1 MVCRSDV
8 VFVGFPG
15 IGYTRCIM
23 TTVAVIGSIVM
34 DIVVQTPRIPESG
47 ENLHARLV
55 QPFTGG
61 KAANAAVA
69 FVRLGGES
77 FLVSNV
83 GRDAFGDMALAT
95 LEHEGIE
102 LSGIGRTSQ
111 APTGAGV
118 LLVEPHGE
126 TAFIIAPG
134 ANLSLTARQ
143 VEARLRT
150 VLGRMQ
156 GLLFNFEA
164 SEEAL
169 LRAVVLARREG
180 VPIFVDAGPAKSYD
194 ACLWREAEVLS
205 PNQAETEA
213 MVGFAIDSE
222 EAARAAASA
231 LLAQGP
237 RAVVLKLGARGALL
251 ATPKTMTFFPAF
263 PIRPV
268 DAAGAGDAFTAGLVW
283 ARLRG
288 WSWEKSMRWASAC
301 GALAAARLG
310 AMPSMPY
317 RHEVE
322 HFLAAQNSKSA

>member
-1 MVCRSDV
+1 
-8 VFVGFPG
+8 
-15 IGYTRCIM
+15 M

-34 DIVVQTPRIPESG
+34 DIVVQTPRIPGSG
-47 ENLHARLV
+47 ENLHARQVRPL
-55 QPFTGG
+55 TGG

-69 FVRLGGES
+69 FTRLGGES
-77 FLVSNV
+77 VLISNV
-83 GRDAFGDMALAT
+83 GEDVFGEMALTT
-95 LEHEGIE
+95 LMEEGIG
-102 LSGIGRTSQ
+102 LSTIGRVKD

-134 ANLSLTARQ
+134 ANLTLTAGQ
-143 VEARLRT
+143 VEARLRP
-150 VLGRMQ
+150 VLQRMD

-164 SEEAL
+164 PEEAL
-169 LRAVVLARREG
+169 FRAVDLAIREE
-180 VPIFVDAGPAKSYD
+180 VPIFVDAGPARRYD
-194 ACLWREAEVLS
+194 HRLWRQAEVLS
-205 PNQAETEA
+205 PNQPETEA

-237 RAVVLKLGARGALL
+237 RAVVLKLGDRGALL

-268 DAAGAGDAFTAGLVW
+268 DTAGAGDAFTAGLVW

-288 WSWEKSMRWASAC
+288 WTWEKSMRWASAC
-301 GALAAARLG
+301 GALAAAHLG

-317 RHEVE
+317 RHEVK
-322 HFLAAQNSKSA
+322 HFLAAQNGKSA